1 MLDIV
6 INLLTFARQNLS
18 YMESCSFLL
27 PNKFKTVGLVMLIPF
42 SLNCLWILVSGELEF
57 NYLHWPCISLFNS
70 GIGSD
75 KVTLFAIGTTDPL
88 NEIGMLGL
96 LVSLCF
102 IALSREKDE
111 DEMTGLIRMK
121 SFVWSLWM
129 TAIIFAL
136 GVVFLYGASF
146 LYFSFAAIFLV
157 FLMFIMK
164 FNIEMCKVRRESK

>member
-1 MLDIV
+1 MK
-6 INLLTFARQNLS
+6 NLLTFVQKLMIS
-18 YMESCSFLL
+18 LMEPCSFLL

-42 SLNCLWILVSGELEF
+42 SLICLWTLVSGELEF
-57 NYLHWPCISLFNS
+57 NYMNWPCISLFNS
-70 GIGSD
+70 GLASD
-75 KVTLFAIGTTDPL
+75 KVTLFEIGTTDPI

-121 SFVWSLWM
+121 SFVWSFWM

-136 GVVFLYGASF
+136 GVVFLYDTSF
-146 LYFSFAAIFLV
+146 LCFSFAAIFLV
-157 FLMFIMK
+157 FLLFIVK
-164 FNIEMCKVRRESK
+164 FNVEMCKVRRESK